1 MLPIDRVGAE
11 TLQQVS
17 SPDGTSI
24 GVWRSGPRC
33 SASWSPRSTRRA
45 SPLRKAATGAAVLRL
60 LRRRR
65 AGRAAAWLRAGRG
78 AVRRLTFTH
87 RVASPDLLWDGVL
100 DGTVRTSALVKG
112 QPIDVQRR
120 IRATFDRLA
129 AEYAVGDGLELPV
142 SVKVATGRRA
152 ASEA

>member
-1 MLPIDRVGAE
+1 M
-11 TLQQVS
+11 
-17 SPDGTSI
+17 
-24 GVWRSGPRC
+24 
-33 SASWSPRSTRRA
+33 
-45 SPLRKAATGAAVLRL
+45 
-60 LRRRR
+60 
-65 AGRAAAWLRAGRG
+65 
-78 AVRRLTFTH
+78 
-87 RVASPDLLWDGVL
+87 ASPDLLWDGVL